1 MRKSLTIKL
10 NVDHYIQYNE
20 HVPSTIDENNCYQ
33 TYYGET
39 KYFYTQN
46 QLVPT
51 VPHSLNRLWS
61 LSAIYNALLFCLSFG
76 VVSEVEEH
84 Q

>member
-1 MRKSLTIKL
+1 MYNTMNMCQVQLMRII
-10 NVDHYIQYNE
+10 V
-20 HVPSTIDENNCYQ
+20 
-33 TYYGET
+33 T
-39 KYFYTQN
+39 KHIMVKQNQN